1 MMLQMRLKHVLEDAG
16 FSQAEIGRAVGL
28 SATSINLLV
37 NRSQYPK
44 SPEPQKLRSD
54 IIKWLS
60 SKGLEEA
67 ELAGCFEPSE
77 TNTRRAL
84 GRCNALCLNKIQL
97 QEEELKPMLLRKQS
111 LTPQAKRHFQLNPDP
126 FAEPRSSEDLFIS
139 PDIRYVRES
148 LYQATSY
155 GVFLAVVGESGSGKS
170 TIRKELHER
179 LRNDS
184 QALIIIEPYV
194 LGMEE
199 RETQGK
205 PLRAADICASILHS
219 VSPEQRLP
227 QTSEAR
233 FRAVHNALRE
243 SYRMGN
249 RHVLIIEEAHSLPLS
264 TLRHLKRFFELE
276 EGFAR
281 LLSVV
286 MIGQTE
292 LGERLSER
300 NPAVRE
306 VVQRCEVVNLT
317 PLGEQLSAYLKHR
330 FTLAGKSLDDVVDPS
345 AIEALRQR
353 LSGYNSHKGHYS
365 MLYPLA
371 VHNLLM
377 AAINAAAEVGAERV
391 DADIVMGV

>member
-1 MMLQMRLKHVLEDAG
+1 MMLLMRLKHVLEDAG
-16 FSQAEIGRAVGL
+16 ISQAEIARGIGL
-28 SATSINLLV
+28 SAATINLLV

-44 SPEPQKLRSD
+44 SPERHKLQSD
-54 IIKWLS
+54 ISEWLS
-60 SKGLEEA
+60 SKGLKEE
-67 ELAGCFEPSE
+67 ELAGCFEPAE
-77 TNTRRAL
+77 VNTRRAPV
-84 GRCNALCLNKIQL
+84 RCNALCPNKFEP
-97 QEEELKPMLLRKQS
+97 QEKELTPMLLRKQS
-111 LTPQAKRHFQLNPDP
+111 LTPQAKRHFQLTRDP
-126 FAEPRSSEDLFIS
+126 FAEPRSSDDLFLS
-139 PDIRYVRES
+139 AEIRYVRES
-148 LYQATSY
+148 LYQAATF

-179 LRNDS
+179 LRTDNQS
-184 QALIIIEPYV
+184 LIVIEPYV

-199 RETQGK
+199 RASQGR
-205 PLRAADICASILHS
+205 PLRAADICASILHG
-219 VSPEQRLP
+219 VSPEKRLP

-233 FRAVHNALRE
+233 FRAVHDALRE

-317 PLGEQLSAYLKHR
+317 PLGENLSAYLKHR
-330 FTLAGKSLDDVVDPS
+330 FDVAGKSIDDVVD
-345 AIEALRQR
+345 AGGIEALRER
-353 LSGYNSHKGHYS
+353 LQGYNQHKGHYS

-377 AAINAAAEVGAERV
+377 ASINAAAEVGADRV
-391 DADIVMGV
+391 DADIVKGV